1 MNIKNK
7 KIISLLLLLSIIF
20 SLCTNNFIMVNA
32 ESNTNVKIFA
42 EMTENEIEDLQST
55 SLTKVVDN
63 NIQAWYME
71 FWHYS
76 GDYWKG
82 AGQVIKDSQFKQ
94 TDGGVADLGVLTLD
108 NYTFSY
114 EIEQESD
121 LAKAI
126 ENGDKVYVNISS
138 GNKNVALSTLYDIQ
152 TEYDITSDINK
163 FKTNED
169 GTLLASDATVKL
181 EKEGSKWI
189 IRITVKPKLNY
200 YTEDF
205 LSYKRPTSTGVGY
218 GLNLYK
224 YIPFVKNEYGYQVY
238 SMFGSG
244 YNAAMARGWVN
255 QQNPYSMEG
264 MPAGRLH
271 PSMIYMSSNT
281 KDYNGYLKSGYNI
294 TITPVNGISR
304 DIDSGKIHI
313 GEGTF
318 RNAGAV
324 GMHYDFPIALDIYVD
339 NGKYANGK
347 VVTSY
352 VKFAGVNED
361 GSPKYEKIKTE
372 VEPAELNEDGSVR
385 VEEVK
390 EIDEGTAYLNDVL
403 TSHKDLTQ
411 GTENGDLI
419 DWTKDLPTSY
429 MDKINPTAEDIW
441 SFNLS
446 IRMGILNYIEAETLV
461 DSEDAQIIKALKTE
475 FDTHYLKYRNSSNEN
490 DRQKAYNELNKT
502 FSTLLASVGLS
513 STFFETNSADLKQ
526 FAAYYITNQVEEA
539 SKKIVKES
547 LYISNIR
554 DVKVYN
560 TDERDKVIEQAQAGD
575 TLYDS
580 YTTNNYMSGVTVN
593 GVINGADALKSEEK
607 TTLYLRYI
615 VQPERKVRNFIKV
628 YKNGQLISTEITT
641 KPLPVIELGDGYE
654 PAVEI
659 PTVEGAD
666 LVEWRTS
673 KELPLHKTMPTSPL
687 KQGTTLSPISLDS
700 DENLYVEWKKEIF
713 VSTVVPDNR
722 LLVEQWRLSK
732 YTDSLGYQTQAYMNL
747 NLTPDEST
755 CISSTLSNSGRYN
768 YKIINPN
775 GQYTLSSYSPINYNY
790 NDYIHSKALTQGSYS
805 ISHSNPS
812 VLVNMTGN
820 LNLIKGTNTFG
831 IKAASWMTDNSTK
844 QGLSQHNIETSNV
857 PVSYNGN
864 STISKSD
871 ILKYGIENT
880 STYKHKYTIYDHY
893 RCYHRTYSH
902 IVCDCYRLEETRQ
915 PKSKTIT
922 YETADYKIDS
932 TFDRYIAKAG
942 SKLLV
947 NADIKTENGKTTVS
961 YQAPYELKVYPEVA
975 MLFDNDKGDSSVKWV
990 IGEQARV
997 INPVMYHTMQFKV
1010 FVDENS
1016 TTPNFATDSRAR
1028 TKAQSMGLSQLHV
1041 AYKGSPLNTAF
1052 KVMRNEGSS
1061 NTGLLTVKTFALDV
1075 SENKNGVNVKNAWG
1089 LSGYNSLNYHKN
1101 FLNQWTFKGTASEKL
1116 EIQTSGL
1123 FQGGIKSQNISLSE
1137 KKYNG
1142 SNTTTFTH
1150 GLIVRGGQV
1159 VGVKLQDRNN
1169 NSYSI
1174 IPIGQ
1179 LQSKDTA
1186 LYEALDN
1193 MKLIGSKENT
1203 LLKGFEHQTGNQ
1215 LTEQKFVD
1223 LVKVSKQSMDGF
1235 ITDNLAINKG
1245 WYSEDSTVL
1254 VVKEYVTNYDVPSIS
1269 FSDKIPMSVV
1279 GLDSPIDKNQF
1290 FSTLGKGHTYL
1301 NYTLNSNNLN
1311 VLNAGLTATKVYF
1324 EHNSRTGSPF
1334 GKKNVD
1340 YLVGNVSVL
1349 DTTRSN

>member
-1 MNIKNK
+1 MNKVINK
-7 KIISLLLLLSIIF
+7 VLSGLLSIALLGSSFVSFPI
-20 SLCTNNFIMVNA
+20 SVQAADTNL
-32 ESNTNVKIFA
+32 SNVKIYA
-42 EMTENEIEDLQST
+42 ENEDLGAG
-55 SLTKVVDN
+55 LTKVVDN
-63 NIQAWYME
+63 SIQNWAFE
-71 FWHYS
+71 IWHYS
-76 GDYWKG
+76 GGYWGNNTCK
-82 AGQVIKDSQFKQ
+82 IMDKDFVKSE
-94 TDGGVADLGVLTLD
+94 GGVADLRSSLTLD
-108 NYTFSY
+108 TQTFIYNVPSG
-114 EIEQESD
+114 SD
-121 LAKAI
+121 LEKAI
-126 ENGDKVYVNISS
+126 IEGKEVHINLSS
-138 GNKNVALSTLYDIQ
+138 GNPNIKLSRLYDIQ
-152 TEYDITSDINK
+152 TEYSETKDEYK
-163 FKTNED
+163 YKTNED
-169 GTLLASDATVKL
+169 GTLLSTDGTATII
-181 EKEGSKWI
+181 KENGLYKI
-189 IRITVKPKLNY
+189 KVNVKPILNY
-200 YTEDF
+200 YVDDKDYG
-205 LSYKRPTSTGVGY
+205 LSYTKNY
-218 GLNLYK
+218 GLALNK
-224 YIPFVKNEYGYQVY
+224 WIPFVENGFGYQVY
-238 SMFGSG
+238 SMWRNNKNIG
-244 YNAAMARGWVN
+244 MTKGWVN
-255 QQNPYSMEG
+255 QAAPQSLEG
-264 MPAGRLH
+264 MEEGTIH
-271 PSMIYMSSNT
+271 PTMITN
-281 KDYNGYLKSGYNI
+281 NIGQLKRGL
-294 TITPVNGISR
+294 
-304 DIDSGKIHI
+304 KIHVDYQNGKEGWETISDSNDVRI
-313 GEGTF
+313 GWYTLKD
-318 RNAGAV
+318 AGAV
-324 GMHYDFPIALDIYVD
+324 GMHFVFPVALDIYVD
-339 NGKYANGK
+339 GGYPNGK

-575 TLYDS
+575 ALYDS
-580 YTTNNYMSGVTVN
+580 YTATNHMSGVTVN
-593 GVINGADALKSEEK
+593 GVISGAEALKSEEK

-628 YKNGQLISTEITT
+628 YKNGQLISTEVTT
-641 KPLPVIELGDGYE
+641 SPLPIIESGDGYE

-659 PTVEGAD
+659 PTVEGAE

-673 KELPLHKTMPTSPL
+673 KDLPLHKTMPTSPL

-732 YTDSLGYQTQAYMNL
+732 YTDNLGYQTQAYMNL
-747 NLTPDEST
+747 NLTPDESS
-755 CISSTLSNSGRYN
+755 CISSTLSNSGKYN

-775 GQYTLSSYSPINYNY
+775 GQYASSNYNPLNYNY

-844 QGLSQHNIETSNV
+844 QGLSQHNIETANV
-857 PVSYNGN
+857 PVLYSGS
-864 STISKSD
+864 STVSKSD
-871 ILKYGIENT
+871 VLKYGIENS
-880 STYKHKYTIYDHY
+880 STYRHKYTIYDHY

-915 PKSKTIT
+915 PKSKKIT

-942 SKLLV
+942 SKLSV

-961 YQAPYELKVYPEVA
+961 YQAPYELKIYPEVA

-1010 FVDENS
+1010 FVDETS

-1041 AYKGSPLNTAF
+1041 VYKGSPLNTTF

-1150 GLIVRGGQV
+1150 ELIVRGGQV
-1159 VGVKLQDRNN
+1159 VGVKMQDRNN

-1179 LQSKDTA
+1179 LQSKDAA
-1186 LYEALDN
+1186 LYEALEN
-1193 MKLIGSKENT
+1193 MKLIGNKENT

-1215 LTEQKFVD
+1215 LTEQKFID
-1223 LVKVSKQSMDGF
+1223 LVKVSKQSLDGF

-1245 WYSEDSTVL
+1245 WYSEDTTVL

-1311 VLNAGLTATKVYF
+1311 VLNSGLSATKVYF